1 MIGSTNAF
9 KLVNITT
16 NMDIKLACPG
26 VSIYLVVGESIIIMF
41 LIKNGSQRTM
51 KDDTII
57 RHVLVDLWIRSFL
70 RISLVAGIPLS
81 VQLLFPPVT
90 VVKAIHLI
98 CFRATLHIVMFQYAN
113 DAMEKLINSVV
124 LKFNIIP
131 VSSVEMMPIV
141 TPSRAATIHDVT
153 IRSMVILVVIVT
165 YRKGKQIAIYRSMLD
180 EIIVRNT
187 TTSKLFAN
195 IMIQP
200 SINFWE
206 LAKKIMVNTTC
217 VSWRLT
223 KYLVV

>member
-81 VQLLFPPVT
+81 VQPLFPPVT

-98 CFRATLHIVMFQYAN
+98 CFRATRHIVMFEYAN

-124 LKFNIIP
+124 LKFNIIS
-131 VSSVEMMPIV
+131 VSSAMMPIV
-141 TPSRAATIHDVT
+141 TPNRAATIHEAT
-153 IRSMVILVVIVT
+153 IMTIVVLVVIVT

-180 EIIVRNT
+180 NIIVRNT
-187 TTSKLFAN
+187 TTSKLFVN
-195 IMIQP
+195 IMIQC

-206 LAKKIMVNTTC
+206 LAKKIMVNTAC
-217 VSWRLT
+217 VSWRLM